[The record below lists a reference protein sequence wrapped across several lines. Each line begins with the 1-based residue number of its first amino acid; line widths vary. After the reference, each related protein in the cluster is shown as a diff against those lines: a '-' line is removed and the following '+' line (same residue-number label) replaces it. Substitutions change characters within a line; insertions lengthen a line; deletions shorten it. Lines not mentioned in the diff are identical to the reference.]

1 MCTGRMQSPKLAA
14 TLLPRAD
21 PRAAGWVPAPGQPFP
36 ALPFPTFL
44 QLSSPQQ
51 EMGRSRLSPA
61 PLVAELRPISTC
73 RTKAPG
79 EVTTTGRAMLGAGTA
94 CSQSSIRPGQAPAF
108 GGLRASR
115 VISRGREGWSQTCS
129 LSSGPASVLLLSH
142 PIRAGKPQH
151 LNPTAHGDR
160 RPHAAP
166 GVSAQPV
173 PRSCC
178 RGQRDGALGEGNRA
192 DKAAGKVSAPVP
204 LSCDSP
210 QDRSHHP

>member
-61 PLVAELRPISTC
+61 PLVAELHPISTC

-79 EVTTTGRAMLGAGTA
+79 EVTTTGRAMLGAGHRVLPKQHQAWTSPSFWRTA
-94 CSQSSIRPGQAPAF
+94 CITGNQPWE
-108 GGLRASR
+108 GGMEPDLLAELGTCQRAAAES
-115 VISRGREGWSQTCS
+115 
-129 LSSGPASVLLLSH
+129 
-142 PIRAGKPQH
+142 
-151 LNPTAHGDR
+151 
-160 RPHAAP
+160 PH
-166 GVSAQPV
+166 
-173 PRSCC
+173 
-178 RGQRDGALGEGNRA
+178 
-192 DKAAGKVSAPVP
+192 
-204 LSCDSP
+204 
-210 QDRSHHP
+210 